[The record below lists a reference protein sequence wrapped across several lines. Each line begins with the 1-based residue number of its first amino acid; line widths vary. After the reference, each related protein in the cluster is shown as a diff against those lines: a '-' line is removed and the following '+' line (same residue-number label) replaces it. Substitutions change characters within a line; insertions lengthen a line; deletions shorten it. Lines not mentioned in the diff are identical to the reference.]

1 MMSYDKE
8 PLIRVGLMTKA
19 RRARITLSGRYVTDA
34 GEPLDAGGYVARFD
48 DAGVVLADE
57 ASDVQA
63 EGVETLRLSPVDFE
77 ACRVTVHDV
86 TIGIDF
92 HWQRK
97 EAQQF
102 QGALLIKAAN
112 DGLVIINELP
122 LEAYLVSVISSEM
135 SAACPPELLRA
146 HAVVSRGWLLAQ
158 LAQTAKATSNDVDD
172 ETSTG
177 DHHAAAASS
186 EAMPLEIIRW
196 YGRESHADFD
206 VCADDHCQRYQ
217 GISKAFAPEAFNAVR
232 DTRGKAMVWRD
243 EVCDTRYS
251 KSCGGV
257 TEVYAA
263 AWEARDVP
271 YLAAIYDGAN
281 DIGAYA
287 MPLTDEANAEA
298 WIRATPPAFCNTH
311 SKELLA
317 RILPGFD
324 QETSDFYRWRVSY
337 AADELR
343 AIIESRLGIDVGHI
357 RSLAPLERGQSG
369 RIIRLR
375 IAGDRRTLVIG
386 KELEIRRALSRS
398 HLYSSAFVVET
409 EAGDA
414 DYPQS
419 FTMIGAGWGHGV
431 GLCQIGAAVMA
442 DQGYSHGDILSHYF
456 PGARLR
462 ALY

>member
-1 MMSYDKE
+1 MSYDKE
-8 PLIRVGLMTKA
+8 PLIRVGLMAKA
-19 RRARITLSGRYVTDA
+19 WQARITLSGRYVTDA
-34 GEPLDAGGYVARFD
+34 DEALAAGEYVARFD
-48 DAGVVLADE
+48 DAGMVLAGE
-57 ASDVQA
+57 ASGVQTS
-63 EGVETLRLSPVDFE
+63 GVKSLRLSPTDFE

-86 TIGIDF
+86 TIGVDF
-92 HWQRK
+92 HWQRQ

-102 QGALLIKAAN
+102 QGALLIKAAD
-112 DGLVIINELP
+112 DGLTIINELP

-135 SAACPPELLRA
+135 SASCPPELLRA
-146 HAVVSRGWLLAQ
+146 HAVVSRSWLLAQ
-158 LAQTAKATSNDVDD
+158 LAQSGETARACGADGQTSA
-172 ETSTG
+172 S
-177 DHHAAAASS
+177 DHHSDGASG
-186 EAMPLEIIRW
+186 EASPLEIIRW

-232 DTRGKAMVWRD
+232 DTRGKAMMWRD
-243 EVCDTRYS
+243 EICDTRYS

-257 TEVYAA
+257 TEVYGA

-271 YLAAIYDGAN
+271 YLAAVYDGAA
-281 DIGAYA
+281 DISAYA
-287 MPLTDEANAEA
+287 MPLTAEANAEV
-298 WIRATPPAFCNTH
+298 WIHATPPAFCNTH

-324 QETSDFYRWRVSY
+324 QETSDFYRWRVRY

-343 AIIESRLGIDVGHI
+343 AIVTSRLGVDVGRI
-357 RSLAPLERGQSG
+357 RSLEPLERGQSG

-375 IAGDRRTLVIG
+375 ITGDRRVLVIG

-409 EAGDA
+409 ETGG

-419 FTMIGAGWGHGV
+419 FTLIGAGWGHGV

-442 DQGYSHGDILSHYF
+442 DSGYAHGEILTHYF
-456 PGARLR
+456 PGAQMRS
-462 ALY
+462 LY

>member
-1 MMSYDKE
+1 MTSFDRE
-8 PLIRVGLMTKA
+8 PLIRVGLITKA
-19 RRARITLSGRYVTDA
+19 GQARIALSGRYVTDA
-34 GEPLDAGGYVARFD
+34 GEPLDAGEYIARFD
-48 DAGVVLADE
+48 DGRVRLTGEAAGAQ
-57 ASDVQA
+57 AS
-63 EGVETLRLSPVDFE
+63 GVESMRLSPVEFE

-102 QGALLIKAAN
+102 QGALLVKATR
-112 DGLVIINELP
+112 DGLTIINELP
-122 LEAYLVSVISSEM
+122 LEAYLISVISSEM

-146 HAVVSRGWLLAQ
+146 HAVVSRSWLLAQ
-158 LAQTAKATSNDVDD
+158 LAQAGQATSRVDD
-172 ETSTG
+172 QT
-177 DHHAAAASS
+177 DASDYRNGAS
-186 EAMPLEIIRW
+186 REALPLEIIRW
-196 YGRESHADFD
+196 YGRESHTDFD

-243 EVCDTRYS
+243 QVCDTRYS

-257 TEVYAA
+257 TEIYAA

-271 YLAAIYDGAN
+271 YLAAVYDGAA
-281 DIGAYA
+281 DIGAYS
-287 MPLTDEANAEA
+287 MPLTVEANAAA
-298 WIRATPPAFCNTH
+298 WIHATPPAFCNTH

-324 QETSDFYRWRVSY
+324 QETLDFYRWRVRY

-343 AIIESRLGIDVGHI
+343 AIIESRLGVDVGRI
-357 RSLAPLERGQSG
+357 RSLEPLERGQSG

-375 IAGDRRTLVIG
+375 IDGDRQTLVIG

-409 EAGDA
+409 ETGDG
-414 DYPQS
+414 DHPQS
-419 FTMIGAGWGHGV
+419 FTLIGAGWGHGV

-442 DQGYSHGDILSHYF
+442 DSGYAHAEILAHYF
-456 PGARLR
+456 PGAQLR
-462 ALY
+462 SLY